1 MSGIRG
7 ARQPLGGG
15 AEWRMT
21 NLYRGMDRATL
32 DAAYNNGA
40 AVADSARFVTSWE
53 NRSAAL
59 RAARPDHLDLRYGD
73 AARNR
78 LDFFAAG
85 EPGAATLLFI
95 HGGYWQ
101 ARAKETFSFVAEG
114 PLALG
119 MNVAII
125 GYTLAPEA
133 RLDAIVAE
141 CRQALAWV
149 GAHSAEL
156 GGDAERLYVS
166 GWSAGGHLTAMLM
179 GDAAVKGGLAVS
191 GIYDLEPIRLN
202 YLNEKLRLDDAEADR
217 NSPLLHLP
225 ARAAPLIVTV
235 GGDEL
240 PELRRQ
246 ADTYYAAWRKRG
258 LRGKFVPL
266 PGRNHYS
273 AIEELARRSGVLAQA
288 IAALATQK

>member
-1 MSGIRG
+1 
-7 ARQPLGGG
+7 
-15 AEWRMT
+15 
-21 NLYRGMDRATL
+21 MDRAAL

-40 AVADSARFVTSWE
+40 AVADSARFIAAWE
-53 NRSAAL
+53 GRSAEL
-59 RAARPDHLDLRYGD
+59 RAARPRHLDLRYG
-73 AARNR
+73 AAERNR
-78 LDFFAAG
+78 LDFFAAS
-85 EPGAATLLFI
+85 ERGAATLLFI

-101 ARAKETFSFVAEG
+101 SRAKETFSFVAEG

-119 MNVAII
+119 MNVAVI

-141 CRQALAWV
+141 CRQALSWV
-149 GAHSAEL
+149 AAHSAEL
-156 GGDAERLYVS
+156 GADPERLYVS

-179 GDAAVKGGLAVS
+179 GEANVTGALAIS

-202 YLNEKLRLDDAEADR
+202 YLNEKLQLDDAEARR

-225 ARAAPLIVTV
+225 ARAAPLVVTV

-246 ADTYYAAWRKRG
+246 SDTYYAAWRERG

-266 PGRNHYS
+266 PGRNHYT
-273 AIEELARRSGVLAQA
+273 AVEELARPDGALLQ
-288 IAALATQK
+288 ALATLAAQK

>member
-1 MSGIRG
+1 M
-7 ARQPLGGG
+7 GG
-15 AEWRMT
+15 MT
-21 NLYRGMDRATL
+21 GLYRGMDRAAL

-40 AVADSARFVTSWE
+40 AVADSDRFIAKWE
-53 NRSAAL
+53 RQSAEL
-59 RAARPDHLDLRYGD
+59 RAARPRHLDLRYGD
-73 AARNR
+73 APRNR

-85 EPGAATLLFI
+85 ERHAATLLFI

-101 ARAKETFSFVAEG
+101 SRAKELFSFVAEG

-119 MNVAII
+119 MNVALI

-133 RLDAIVAE
+133 RLDAIVSE
-141 CRQALAWV
+141 CRRALSWLTTHV
-149 GAHSAEL
+149 AEL
-156 GGDAERLYVS
+156 GGDAARLYIA

-179 GDAAVKGGLAVS
+179 HEAAVRGALAVS

-202 YLNEKLRLDDAEADR
+202 YLNDKLRLDDAEARR

-225 ARAAPLIVTV
+225 AQAAPLLVTV

-246 ADTYYAAWRKRG
+246 SETFHAAWRDRG
-258 LRGKFVPL
+258 LRGAFVPL
-266 PGRNHYS
+266 PGRHHYT
-273 AIEELARRSGVLAQA
+273 AVEELAQPDGLLTR
-288 IAALATQK
+288 ALAELIA

>member
-1 MSGIRG
+1 
-7 ARQPLGGG
+7 
-15 AEWRMT
+15 MT
-21 NLYRGMDRATL
+21 ILYRGMDRAAL

-40 AVADSARFVTSWE
+40 AVADSAQFIAGWE
-53 NRSAAL
+53 TRRAAL

-85 EPGAATLLFI
+85 ERGAATLLFI

-101 ARAKETFSFVAEG
+101 SRAKETFSFVAEG

-149 GAHSAEL
+149 AAHSAEL

-179 GDAAVKGGLAVS
+179 GDAAVKGALAIS
-191 GIYDLEPIRLN
+191 GIYDLEPIRLS
-202 YLNEKLRLDDAEADR
+202 YLNEKLRLDDAEAGR

-273 AIEELARRSGVLAQA
+273 AVEELARRGGMLAQA
-288 IAALATQK
+288 IAALAAPK